1 MTSHVSLHMGGL
13 CFSEAVI
20 RIECG
25 RNRRWQGKTW
35 EMVSSQE
42 LRLGEAQGVEK
53 WNGETEAMWLS
64 LLNTW
69 VVRRRLWERRGAA
82 QPGKQRHRSVERAI
96 SMLGLSKITGG
107 AGIRLLY
114 GSNTVGTGSGICRRI
129 GKSQTLNQLSSKKF
143 EKWGIIFCVG
153 SSSCDAGMQLVRIL
167 CKSMA
172 WLQRLSA
179 SWGWVQTFC
188 L

>member
-1 MTSHVSLHMGGL
+1 MGGL

-35 EMVSSQE
+35 EMGSRQE

-69 VVRRRLWERRGAA
+69 VVRRRL
-82 QPGKQRHRSVERAI
+82 
-96 SMLGLSKITGG
+96 
-107 AGIRLLY
+107 
-114 GSNTVGTGSGICRRI
+114 
-129 GKSQTLNQLSSKKF
+129 
-143 EKWGIIFCVG
+143 
-153 SSSCDAGMQLVRIL
+153 
-167 CKSMA
+167 
-172 WLQRLSA
+172 
-179 SWGWVQTFC
+179 
-188 L
+188 